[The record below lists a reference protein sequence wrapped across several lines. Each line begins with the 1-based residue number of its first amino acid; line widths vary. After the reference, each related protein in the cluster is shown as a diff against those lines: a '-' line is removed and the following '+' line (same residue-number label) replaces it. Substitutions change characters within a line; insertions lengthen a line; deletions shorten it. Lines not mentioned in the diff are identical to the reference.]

1 MRNHDITR
9 GSTYFL
15 ELNVACGLQK
25 HFKYALSTSVLKK
38 TKCCPQSTKER
49 SDIKIQKD

>member
-1 MRNHDITR
+1 MSNHDITK

-15 ELNVACGLQK
+15 ELNVACGLQNI
-25 HFKYALSTSVLKK
+25 FKDALNTSVFKK